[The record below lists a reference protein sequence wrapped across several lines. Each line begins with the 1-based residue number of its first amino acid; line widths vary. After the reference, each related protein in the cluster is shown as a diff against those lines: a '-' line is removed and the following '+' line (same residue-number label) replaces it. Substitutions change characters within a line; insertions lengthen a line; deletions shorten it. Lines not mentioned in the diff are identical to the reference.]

1 MFDFLL
7 LLYSRLFD
15 PLVNNTLIPILENAL
30 PEESQLMTLLLLF
43 LSVFPTLLLD
53 MSKIPLALLFV
64 FFGAFLPF
72 LFGTADCLWSH
83 RQHFRDAVVSCARVH
98 GNKNPIFV
106 FPEMKLQEN
115 IKLNNKKVFM
125 PHNDLTW

>member
-1 MFDFLL
+1 MFNFLI
-7 LLYSRLFD
+7 LLYSHLFD
-15 PLVNNTLIPILENAL
+15 PLMNNTLILILENAL
-30 PEESQLMTLLLLF
+30 PEKSQLMSLLLLP

-83 RQHFRDAVVSCARVH
+83 GQHFRDAVVSCARVH
-98 GNKNPIFV
+98 GTDNPIYV
-106 FPEMKLQEN
+106 FPEMKL
-115 IKLNNKKVFM
+115 
-125 PHNDLTW
+125 